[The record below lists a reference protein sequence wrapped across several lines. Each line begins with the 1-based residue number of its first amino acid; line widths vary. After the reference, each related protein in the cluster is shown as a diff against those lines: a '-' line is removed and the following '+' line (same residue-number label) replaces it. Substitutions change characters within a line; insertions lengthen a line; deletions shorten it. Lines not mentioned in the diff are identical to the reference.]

1 MVVVAGWGGGV
12 KGVNLCV
19 RQIYL
24 AMGVKKGALQCIV
37 PRDGGYSPF
46 EQRGGGAVGGRRRE
60 IRRGGGGEVG
70 RGDGGG
76 GRGCVVLL
84 PNPDGQCGN
93 TGGQQESSRHRLQ
106 HGLKP

>member
-1 MVVVAGWGGGV
+1 MGDRARLSSGVGGGWGGEEGREGV
-12 KGVNLCV
+12 V
-19 RQIYL
+19 
-24 AMGVKKGALQCIV
+24 
-37 PRDGGYSPF
+37 
-46 EQRGGGAVGGRRRE
+46 
-60 IRRGGGGEVG
+60 GGGEVG

>member
-1 MVVVAGWGGGV
+1 MGDRARLSSGV
-12 KGVNLCV
+12 
-19 RQIYL
+19 
-24 AMGVKKGALQCIV
+24 
-37 PRDGGYSPF
+37 
-46 EQRGGGAVGGRRRE
+46 
-60 IRRGGGGEVG
+60 GGGGGGG
-70 RGDGGG
+70 REKKGDKAWWGEGMGDGGG